1 MLSLISSAI
10 GFFASG
16 LPQVLNFFQDKAD
29 KAQEL
34 KLAQIQTDRELA
46 LAEAF

>member
-16 LPQVLNFFQDKAD
+16 LPKILEYFQDKAD
-29 KAQEL
+29 KEHEL
-34 KLAQIQTDRELA
+34 KLASMQTERELA
-46 LAEAF
+46 LAFLG